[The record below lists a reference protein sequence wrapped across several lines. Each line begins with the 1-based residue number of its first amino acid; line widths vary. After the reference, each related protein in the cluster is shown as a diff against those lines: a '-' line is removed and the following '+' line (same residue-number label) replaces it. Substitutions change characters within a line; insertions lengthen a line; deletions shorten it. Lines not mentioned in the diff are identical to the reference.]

1 MSVVFAVL
9 CALVWGTADYLGG
22 KASRRAE
29 SSVVTLFGQGAG
41 LLAALLVIPIVG
53 DRVPPPADWGYGFLA
68 GAFGAVAL
76 LCLYRALATGAMT
89 VVAPIAGVTSAIV
102 PAVWG
107 LAAGDRPSSLAL
119 AGLGVAVVSIA
130 LVSWGGARS
139 ANPGEQHT
147 PVSVRVLALVAG
159 LGFGSLSVALS
170 YTSGEGGLWAV
181 VAMKCVSLPLTA
193 FVVWR
198 TVRSSTSRSAV
209 GVGVGVGAR
218 LPWRLGGA
226 VLVLALVGGTL
237 DTSGDT
243 LLLFSAKDG
252 LLSVAGVI
260 AAMYPAATVTLALLR
275 DRERVP
281 VLQTTGLG
289 LAVAAL
295 VLVAV

>member
-107 LAAGDRPSSLAL
+107 LAEGERPSGLAL

-147 PVSVRVLALVAG
+147 PVSVCVLALVAG

-209 GVGVGVGAR
+209 SAGAGI
-218 LPWRLGGA
+218 PWRLGGA

>member
-1 MSVVFAVL
+1 
-9 CALVWGTADYLGG
+9 
-22 KASRRAE
+22 
-29 SSVVTLFGQGAG
+29 

-107 LAAGDRPSSLAL
+107 LAEGEHPSGLAM
-119 AGLGVAVVSIA
+119 
-130 LVSWGGARS
+130 
-139 ANPGEQHT
+139 H
-147 PVSVRVLALVAG
+147 
-159 LGFGSLSVALS
+159 
-170 YTSGEGGLWAV
+170 
-181 VAMKCVSLPLTA
+181 CVSLPLTA

-198 TVRSSTSRSAV
+198 TVRSSTSRLA
-209 GVGVGVGAR
+209 VGVGVGAR

-226 VLVLALVGGTL
+226 VLALALVGGTL

-252 LLSVAGVI
+252 LLTVAGVI
-260 AAMYPAATVTLALLR
+260 AAMYPAVTVTLALLR

>member
-107 LAAGDRPSSLAL
+107 LAEGERPSGLAL
-119 AGLGVAVVSIA
+119 AGLGVAVVSIT

-147 PVSVRVLALVAG
+147 PVSVCVLALVAG

-181 VAMKCVSLPLTA
+181 VAMHCVSLPLTA

-209 GVGVGVGAR
+209 SAGAGI
-218 LPWRLGGA
+218 PWRLGGA

>member
-107 LAAGDRPSSLAL
+107 LAEGERPSGLAL

-147 PVSVRVLALVAG
+147 PVSVCVLALVAG

-181 VAMKCVSLPLTA
+181 VAMHCVSLPLTA

-209 GVGVGVGAR
+209 SAGAGI
-218 LPWRLGGA
+218 PWRLGGA

-275 DRERVP
+275 DRERVS